1 MREITPQELNDREL
15 IITLMQ
21 RHLIK
26 AVTIFPATKTVFF
39 NSNLKDK
46 WEIQDII
53 KK

>member
-26 AVTIFPATKTVFF
+26 AVTIFPATKTVERQVGDSGH
-39 NSNLKDK
+39 NQ
-46 WEIQDII
+46 EVT
-53 KK
+53 